1 MVRRNSRRVYERESR
16 GRRLLEGCKVSTC
29 PLKGSVEVKM
39 LDWLEARGLRQG
51 PRDFDFVNY

>member
-29 PLKGSVEVKM
+29 PPLKGSVKVM
-39 LDWLEARGLRQG
+39 ILGWLEAGTAGFRFCELLI
-51 PRDFDFVNY
+51 N